1 MLKKLMASLLI
12 GSTILVSGCSTKKVE
27 EEKKEINISAAVS
40 VKEALEEIKEK
51 YEKSN
56 NVKIN
61 LNLGASG
68 TLQKQ
73 IEDGAKV
80 DIFLS
85 AAEKNMK
92 DLVKKDLV
100 SEKSVSNFLTNS
112 MVLIKANDSKSDI
125 KSFDELKK
133 GNIKI
138 AVGDKAAPLGIY
150 TEEAF
155 QKQGILKALEPFLI
169 HAKDAKATINYVE
182 RGEVDFG
189 IIYYNDSKG
198 LKNSTVIDKIDDNL
212 HSPIIYPVAP
222 LKASEGKKEITDLI
236 KYMTS
241 SEGVEVFKKH
251 NFTIK

>member
-1 MLKKLMASLLI
+1 MLKKLIAALLI
-12 GSTILVSGCSTKKVE
+12 GSTVLVAGCSSKKVE

-40 VKEALEEIKEK
+40 VKEPLEEIKEK

-61 LNLGASG
+61 LNLGPSG

-92 DLVKKDLV
+92 DLVKKELV
-100 SEKSVSNFLTNS
+100 NEKSVNKFLTNS
-112 MVLIKANDSKSDI
+112 MVLIKSNDSKSEI
-125 KSFDELKK
+125 KSFEELKK

-138 AVGDKAAPLGIY
+138 AIGDKAAPLGLY
-150 TEEAF
+150 TEEVF
-155 QKQGILKALEPFLI
+155 KNKGILKDVEPFLI
-169 HAKDAKATINYVE
+169 HAKDAKATISYVE

-189 IIYYNDSKG
+189 IIYYNDSKT
-198 LKNSTVIDKIDDNL
+198 LKSSKVIDKIDDNL

-222 LKASEGKKEITDLI
+222 LKASESKKEVTDLI

-241 SEGVEVFKKH
+241 SEGIEVFKKH